1 MPPIE
6 DTALGPPVKLTVR
19 ERIDAAANTVLA
31 LSELT
36 GKEPEVQPE
45 EETLAR
51 DLFVEGRD
59 PTPVEMQMPGSV
71 LKLKALLDEY
81 DHSLIKDAGKIRNY
95 VVNRLIEESQTVDP
109 KVRIKALELLGRL
122 SDVGAFTEK
131 HVVSIVHQPTAEIE
145 NRIKEAL
152 DRLKNIQGGVI
163 QHTNKEENIQDVEPL
178 Q

>member
-1 MPPIE
+1 MPPLE
-6 DTALGPPVKLTVR
+6 DVVLGPPVKLTIR
-19 ERIDAAANTVLA
+19 ERIDAAANTVIALNELA
-31 LSELT
+31 GT
-36 GKEPEVQPE
+36 EPTTTPE

-51 DLFVEGRD
+51 DLFAEGRD

-95 VVNRLIEESQTVDP
+95 VVNRLIEESQTEDP

-131 HVVSIVHQPTAEIE
+131 HVVSIVHQPTSEIE
-145 NRIKEAL
+145 ARVKEAL
-152 DRLKNIQGGVI
+152 NKLQTIQQGVI
-163 QHTNKEENIQDVEPL
+163 QTKPTDIQDVEPL